1 MTRMFCILVPLHFKA
16 ASSAM
21 YVTNRAPLDFTWIT
35 LQVVPHHSTE
45 SVTVRFEKLMAAFIA
60 YYAMVA
66 LAF

>member
-1 MTRMFCILVPLHFKA
+1 MTRMFYILVPLHFNA

-35 LQVVPHHSTE
+35 LQVVLHHSTE
-45 SVTVRFEKLMAAFIA
+45 PITVRFEKLVAAFIT
-60 YYAMVA
+60 YYALVA